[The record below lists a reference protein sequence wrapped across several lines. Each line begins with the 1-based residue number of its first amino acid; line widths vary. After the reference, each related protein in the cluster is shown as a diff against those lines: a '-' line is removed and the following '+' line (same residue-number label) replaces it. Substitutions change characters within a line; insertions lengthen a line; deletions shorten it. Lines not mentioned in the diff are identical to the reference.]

1 MSRGR
6 TGLVGFTIIVGLL
19 GLAMLAVVVG
29 YVFKRSA
36 NGISVSPELRVDR
49 GNALNGPALLQQY
62 GCVTCHEVAG
72 VARADGV
79 VGPPLS
85 GIAGR
90 AVIAGRLRNRP
101 ENLVHWIRFPQ
112 QVDPGNAM
120 PDLNVHEEHARDIAA
135 YLYSL
140 E

>member
-1 MSRGR
+1 MRRSRR
-6 TGLVGFTIIVGLL
+6 GLVSFTIVVALL
-19 GLAMLAVVVG
+19 GLAMLGVVVG

-36 NGISVSPELRVDR
+36 TGIPASPELRVEG
-49 GNALNGPALLQQY
+49 GNAVNGPALLQQY

-72 VARADGV
+72 VRTADGV

-85 GIAGR
+85 GIADR
-90 AVIAGRLRNRP
+90 AVIAGRLRNTP
-101 ENLVHWIRFPQ
+101 ANLIHWIRFPQ
-112 QVDPGNAM
+112 QIDPGNAM
-120 PDLNVHEEHARDIAA
+120 PDLNVHEEHARDIVA